1 MGILDWGILAGLAAL
16 FVLAVRYCLR
26 HKGCGG
32 CAGCQKCSGDCE
44 ECTRRE
50 REGLLGR
57 R

>member
-1 MGILDWGILAGLAAL
+1 MGILDWAILAGLAAL

-32 CAGCQKCSGDCE
+32 YAGCQKCSGDCE

-50 REGLLGR
+50 REELLGR